1 MMLGMKVQTS
11 YISPIINFE
20 PMIEA
25 YLAPFRA
32 EITDLRRQVH
42 VLSGQVES
50 ESKDLTL
57 EEVAKKTNQSYTT
70 VYRWV
75 HGDKSRFR
83 DPILRARRT
92 GRTYRVSSRDLDAFR
107 DKYTF

>member
-1 MMLGMKVQTS
+1 MHLCDLDIDFLREFGMMLGMKVQTS

-50 ESKDLTL
+50 ESIDY
-57 EEVAKKTNQSYTT
+57 EIRSPP
-70 VYRWV
+70 
-75 HGDKSRFR
+75 F
-83 DPILRARRT
+83 
-92 GRTYRVSSRDLDAFR
+92 F
-107 DKYTF
+107 